1 MNADPPARNRQQ
13 VETSS
18 SGAQEQTHSGHTP
31 SPSSHE
37 SALCGLLALGASSVC
52 SPGLHEA
59 QASVNIDAQS
69 VPLYALA
76 RQDKVSFDSE
86 RSGILRRSVL
96 YRTETGSQSTLSLHS
111 TGQNESNRPLC
122 LHSGVSEDLGN
133 FHDSSIPMP
142 EGVSPDRSMPTGN
155 SIELLKVYRYKIA
168 PWLDIC
174 DSNQPFGVTLL
185 IRLSVSPSL
194 RAHVMR
200 FAAAVSSIPWTEE
213 SSSITD
219 YTLDTNEVAV
229 VGVLEAAS
237 GMVPRLASWLSE
249 DGKESR
255 EHLLGSVVSD
265 LHSSDLK
272 TSAYWLLVRLGKSHF
287 Q

>member
-1 MNADPPARNRQQ
+1 
-13 VETSS
+13 
-18 SGAQEQTHSGHTP
+18 
-31 SPSSHE
+31 
-37 SALCGLLALGASSVC
+37 
-52 SPGLHEA
+52 
-59 QASVNIDAQS
+59 
-69 VPLYALA
+69 
-76 RQDKVSFDSE
+76 
-86 RSGILRRSVL
+86 
-96 YRTETGSQSTLSLHS
+96 
-111 TGQNESNRPLC
+111 
-122 LHSGVSEDLGN
+122 
-133 FHDSSIPMP
+133 
-142 EGVSPDRSMPTGN
+142 MPTGN

-219 YTLDTNEVAV
+219 YTSDTNEAAV

-255 EHLLGSVVSD
+255 EHLLGSLMSD

-272 TSAYWLLVRLGKSHF
+272 TSAYWLLVRLGRSHF